1 MKSHDF
7 ITIQEAGAVPSGQPD
22 IFILFLNPNASGWKN
37 LVFNWYK
44 LKSAGIEHFS
54 EKLLQ
59 QMTFHMN

>member
-37 LVFNWYK
+37 LVFNWYM
-44 LKSAGIEHFS
+44 LKSA
-54 EKLLQ
+54 
-59 QMTFHMN
+59 